1 MSMLEHLWRLE
12 VVTLVIMSVCFTLNL
27 VYFGSLFA
35 FPQVARKKTCSFAL
49 VFWHVLNMLK
59 WVSNS
64 LILLTHFGSGGF
76 QLSCAL
82 SEGASHVDAWASG
95 LWTFGGCTLG
105 IAWPC
110 HGCQGWRIVR
120 KGAGLK
126 DRIAT
131 KHFHN
136 TEMTSKTQPGLLLG
150 IMASRRAMSSM
161 CKFVSLLCF
170 RSIQGGRPWNSTW

>member
-1 MSMLEHLWRLE
+1 MFWRCWSGFQTRRSSWHILE
-12 VVTLVIMSVCFTLNL
+12 V
-27 VYFGSLFA
+27 
-35 FPQVARKKTCSFAL
+35 
-49 VFWHVLNMLK
+49 
-59 WVSNS
+59 
-64 LILLTHFGSGGF
+64 GGF

-120 KGAGLK
+120 KGAGLQ

-131 KHFHN
+131 KTFSQPTPKRPVKRSQVCSWASWPAGVPCPPCAN
-136 TEMTSKTQPGLLLG
+136 WWVYFVFAASKADVPEILLDSLD
-150 IMASRRAMSSM
+150 
-161 CKFVSLLCF
+161 VSLPQALDTF
-170 RSIQGGRPWNSTW
+170 GIPRANS